1 MESILKADI
10 FFFVATVA
18 LVLLTTFLATALF
31 HLIKLLRTMRES
43 SEIVK
48 DTVTQVSQTIIG
60 AQDNVTGFLQ
70 KLNVVQLIRSA
81 FSGKRKT
88 TTNKKNEDYGTKE

>member
-1 MESILKADI
+1 MESFLKADI
-10 FFFVATVA
+10 FFFVTTVA
-18 LVLLTTFLATALF
+18 IVLLTALLATALL
-31 HLIKLLRTMRES
+31 HLIKLLRTVRES

-48 DTVTQVSQTIIG
+48 EMILEVSKTITG
-60 AQDNVTGFLQ
+60 AQEGVSGFLQ

-88 TTNKKNEDYGTKE
+88 TTNKKQEDHDKKE

>member
-10 FFFVATVA
+10 FFFVTTVA
-18 LVLLTTFLATALF
+18 IVLLTALLATALF
-31 HLIKLLRTMRES
+31 HIIKLLRTMRES

-48 DTVTQVSQTIIG
+48 DTVTQVSKTVMGAHDNIG
-60 AQDNVTGFLQ
+60 SFLQ
-70 KLNVVQLIRSA
+70 KINVVQLIRSA

>member
-10 FFFVATVA
+10 FFFVTTVA
-18 LVLLTTFLATALF
+18 VVLLTALVATALL

-43 SEIVK
+43 SEIIK
-48 DTVTQVSQTIIG
+48 DTVTQVSQTVMGAHDNIG
-60 AQDNVTGFLQ
+60 SFLQ

-81 FSGKRKT
+81 FSGKRKA
-88 TTNKKNEDYGTKE
+88 TTNKKQEDHDKKE